1 MDSTQGIL
9 QSGQSISSS
18 QDYAQLVEQIN
29 QWINMA
35 RVKANEELFG
45 QNVLNDIT
53 IKPFVD
59 TLADDGAEI
68 KTLAREAVDFILL
81 VEQIQSLFT
90 CYNNYYLIQIEDCM
104 QDNFTI
110 KELFRLGQRIVLGK
124 INTLVN

>member
-1 MDSTQGIL
+1 
-9 QSGQSISSS
+9 
-18 QDYAQLVEQIN
+18 
-29 QWINMA
+29 MA

-53 IKPFVD
+53 IKPFTE

-68 KTLAREAVDFILL
+68 KELPREVVDFILL

-104 QDNFTI
+104 QDNFSI
-110 KELFRLGQRIVLGK
+110 RELFKLGQRIVLGK

>member
-1 MDSTQGIL
+1 
-9 QSGQSISSS
+9 
-18 QDYAQLVEQIN
+18 
-29 QWINMA
+29 MA

-68 KTLAREAVDFILL
+68 KTFAREAVDFILL

>member
-1 MDSTQGIL
+1 
-9 QSGQSISSS
+9 
-18 QDYAQLVEQIN
+18 
-29 QWINMA
+29 MA

-53 IKPFVD
+53 IKPFTE

-68 KTLAREAVDFILL
+68 KTLSREAVDFILL

-104 QDNFTI
+104 QDNFSI
-110 KELFRLGQRIVLGK
+110 RELFKLGQRIVLGK
-124 INTLVN
+124 INTLVNQALTLLSRTNFNSDEITTYYTKIVSQFTRLQ

>member
-1 MDSTQGIL
+1 
-9 QSGQSISSS
+9 
-18 QDYAQLVEQIN
+18 
-29 QWINMA
+29 MA

-53 IKPFVD
+53 IKPFTE

-68 KTLAREAVDFILL
+68 KTLSREAVDFILL

-104 QDNFTI
+104 QDNFSI
-110 KELFRLGQRIVLGK
+110 RELFKLGQRIVLGK
-124 INTLVN
+124 INTLVNQALTLLSRTNFNSDEITTYYTNIVSQFTRLQ

>member
-1 MDSTQGIL
+1 
-9 QSGQSISSS
+9 
-18 QDYAQLVEQIN
+18 
-29 QWINMA
+29 MA

-110 KELFRLGQRIVLGK
+110 KELFRLG
-124 INTLVN
+124 